1 MPSRLRSS
9 SPWDSSLKKTPP
21 RTSATMA
28 RRDGP
33 PAPPP
38 SSAIFPISAGGRLST
53 TKYPRSSRHFAASER
68 PAPDRPVITVKSTI
82 SWLWLRLGFRPV
94 VVATSARPSFPGL
107 GGWAAVEPLV
117 DRPGHGRPQ
126 SGGGLQLLDGGR
138 PEAGNRTEP
147 LQQGP
152 LAGGPDP
159 WDVVELGV
167 QGALRPF
174 LPVIGDGEAVGLVP
188 DVLQHEQRLGPPGDD
203 QRLRLA
209 GQVDLLQPLGQADG
223 RDLHPPV

>member
-21 RTSATMA
+21 RTSATIA

-38 SSAIFPISAGGRLST
+38 SSAILPISAGGRLST
-53 TKYPRSSRHFAASER
+53 TKYPRSSRHFAASDR

-94 VVATSARPSFPGL
+94 VVAISACPSLSGL
-107 GGWAAVEPLV
+107 GGGAAVEPLV

-126 SGGGLQLLDGGR
+126 SWGGLELLDRGR
-138 PEAGNRTEP
+138 PQAGHRTEP
-147 LQQGP
+147 LEQRP

-159 WDVVELGV
+159 GYVVELGV
-167 QGALRPF
+167 QGALRPL
-174 LPVIGDGEAVGLVP
+174 LPVIGDGETVGLVP
-188 DVLQHEQRLGPPGDD
+188 DVLED
-203 QRLRLA
+203 
-209 GQVDLLQPLGQADG
+209 
-223 RDLHPPV
+223 